1 MRRNRFLI
9 TFNEHELQG
18 FLTQI
23 ECNIQDDRDK
33 HIAEEIRREI
43 EIRKNEATFPE
54 MVQTTKG

>member
-23 ECNIQDDRDK
+23 ECDIKDERDR
-33 HIAEEIRREI
+33 HVTEEIRREI
-43 EIRKNEATFPE
+43 EIRKNELVPE
-54 MVQTTKG
+54 AIPAAKS